1 MWVDRGNYDE
11 FLTRTPRAILMV
23 GQMWGLQSQE
33 QANVLEEYAVQESE
47 VTVGVVDLDYHER
60 FGDYL
65 HIEWTPTVIFYLN
78 GVETGREE
86 GFQPITR
93 FKQTW

>member
-1 MWVDRGNYDE
+1 
-11 FLTRTPRAILMV
+11 MV